1 MLLPGQ
7 KNGKIVLA
15 SPSNCQ
21 RKRSGPFGA
30 TVRDE
35 VKSEKIATLTSLDR
49 APKNP
54 GQDFSVDSQDF

>member
-1 MLLPGQ
+1 MRLPGQ

-35 VKSEKIATLTSLDR
+35 VKSEKIATLTSLDG